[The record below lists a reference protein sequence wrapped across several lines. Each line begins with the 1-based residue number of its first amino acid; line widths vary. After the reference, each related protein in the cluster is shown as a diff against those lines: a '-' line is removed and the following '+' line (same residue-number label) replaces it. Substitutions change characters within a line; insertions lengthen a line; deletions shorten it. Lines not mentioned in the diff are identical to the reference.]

1 MMAEVVSGTELTVI
15 ILDDKESKA
24 LTNMLEL
31 HNIHEVGWP
40 HLDEL
45 TNAMIGA
52 SDVLS
57 Q

>member
-1 MMAEVVSGTELTVI
+1 MAEVVSGTELTVI